1 MRLIDVERMIFKI
14 PAELTERQ
22 RLRILNI
29 IGESIEQ
36 TPTVE
41 AIPIEWLIEYAE
53 VNEYETDDEQVTIKL
68 GQIVDLIIDDFKE
81 ALTYSEEAED
91 EEGTDE
97 A

>member
-41 AIPIEWLIEYAE
+41 AIPIEWIKTRIEPLYWTADGRGVQDVAYWLI
-53 VNEYETDDEQVTIKL
+53 DEWH
-68 GQIVDLIIDDFKE
+68 KE
-81 ALTYSEEAED
+81 
-91 EEGTDE
+91 
-97 A
+97 

>member
-41 AIPIEWLIEYAE
+41 AIPIEWIE
-53 VNEYETDDEQVTIKL
+53 EYFRKIFDEAFGTDRW
-68 GQIVDLIIDDFKE
+68 
-81 ALTYSEEAED
+81 D
-91 EEGTDE
+91 EERPRLDAIDVLLDDWADFCE
-97 A
+97 ARRNAE